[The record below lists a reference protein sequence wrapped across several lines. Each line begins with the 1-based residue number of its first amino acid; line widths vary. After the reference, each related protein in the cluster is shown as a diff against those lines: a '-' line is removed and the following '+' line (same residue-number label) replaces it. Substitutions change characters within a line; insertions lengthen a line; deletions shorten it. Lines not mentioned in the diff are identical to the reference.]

1 MSYGSD
7 ENQTVSR
14 RTRVRRLLRRDGH
27 LPFVPYGLLPALGLG
42 LLTLFALWPFA
53 QGIEHSTRR
62 TVEQALAAEGI
73 DWAKTSVSG
82 QMVTLAGEAS
92 ADEGRTAQRIAREA
106 LAATPFGLARPA
118 TVVKVKLTK
127 PDASAA
133 PPADTATPTEPA
145 GSDAEAPGWQFS
157 LANGILRLEGAVP
170 DQATKDA
177 LLENARARID
187 PPRIVSVEDALS
199 VSGDPLPAGYLL
211 VALRG
216 VNTVSQCDNGVSSL
230 SEGRFS
236 LRCELAAEDAAEVR
250 AQAHAALPF
259 GSIGSI
265 DIITNEDVAS
275 CESSLTALLG
285 DARIEFDSGSA
296 VISSSS
302 NGLLDKVAFAVGACP
317 GTLRI
322 EGHTD
327 STGLPDTNMT
337 LSRNRAYAVRNAL
350 IARGVDP
357 QRLIAEGYGATRPV
371 AVNTT
376 AAGRAR
382 NRRIEIRVVRA
393 SE

>member
-133 PPADTATPTEPA
+133 PPA
-145 GSDAEAPGWQFS
+145 
-157 LANGILRLEGAVP
+157 
-170 DQATKDA
+170 
-177 LLENARARID
+177 
-187 PPRIVSVEDALS
+187 
-199 VSGDPLPAGYLL
+199 
-211 VALRG
+211 
-216 VNTVSQCDNGVSSL
+216 
-230 SEGRFS
+230 
-236 LRCELAAEDAAEVR
+236 
-250 AQAHAALPF
+250 
-259 GSIGSI
+259 
-265 DIITNEDVAS
+265 
-275 CESSLTALLG
+275 
-285 DARIEFDSGSA
+285 
-296 VISSSS
+296 
-302 NGLLDKVAFAVGACP
+302 
-317 GTLRI
+317 
-322 EGHTD
+322 
-327 STGLPDTNMT
+327 
-337 LSRNRAYAVRNAL
+337 
-350 IARGVDP
+350 
-357 QRLIAEGYGATRPV
+357 
-371 AVNTT
+371 
-376 AAGRAR
+376 
-382 NRRIEIRVVRA
+382 
-393 SE
+393 